1 HNSMFP
7 EGGSKEITVNAVAI
21 DEFLPDLKVDMVK
34 IDVEGAEP
42 FVLEGMIKTIKNNPN
57 IKILMEFGRNNF
69 IRAGLEPENILDQ
82 ILEIGLKIKIISEE
96 TGVLEP
102 YDKQRLLQSNTENL
116 LLSFEEIDR

>member
-1 HNSMFP
+1 
-7 EGGSKEITVNAVAI
+7 
-21 DEFLPDLKVDMVK
+21 
-34 IDVEGAEP
+34 
-42 FVLEGMIKTIKNNPN
+42 
-57 IKILMEFGRNNF
+57 MEFGRNNF